1 MAADPADPTSS
12 RATSI
17 SWPVAVD
24 ERLRLLVRLVAHEG
38 EQSGRLPSATVVLQ
52 NLILSQPLTGVG
64 HLGTKPSADL
74 LKQVAKENQEFSW
87 LDREPFLGRP
97 RKRSYVVPRP
107 VVQKRGVRLPKNAV
121 SVARPTK
128 FGNPWKVS
136 PAEGKWRVE
145 GEFFRRDFE
154 SRIGAH
160 TAAVEL
166 YSRWLNG
173 HQSLRSEDLDHRRSQ
188 IVANLTQLQD
198 KDLACYCPL
207 DLPCHRDVLLTLAN
221 EIPGD
226 EQPATMP
233 AGPSAGV
240 RIAEQWAGQVHADVG
255 AADWEKYPVD
265 VRRGLVAKAALEQ
278 LADTEGSVDTETIRS
293 LMSGINAVVDKS
305 SGSP

>member
-1 MAADPADPTSS
+1 MADDPAAP
-12 RATSI
+12 RATSV

-38 EQSGRLPSATVVLQ
+38 PQSGRLPSATLVLQ
-52 NLILSQPLTGVG
+52 NLILGQPLTGLA
-64 HLGTKPSADL
+64 HLGQKPTPEQ
-74 LKQVAKENQEFSW
+74 LKKVAEENKSFSW

-121 SVARPTK
+121 SVARPTR

-173 HQSLRSEDLDHRRSQ
+173 HQSLRSETLDHRRSQ
-188 IVANLTQLQD
+188 IEAGLAGLQD

-207 DLPCHRDVLLTLAN
+207 DLPCHRDVLLKLAN
-221 EIPGD
+221 GIPSD
-226 EQPATMP
+226 QPAP
-233 AGPSAGV
+233 GLSAGSSAGIRV
-240 RIAEQWAGQVHADVG
+240 AEQWAGQVHTEVG
-255 AADWEKYPVD
+255 ATDWAAYPAE
-265 VRRGLVAKAALEQ
+265 VRRGLVALEALQE

-293 LMSGINAVVDKS
+293 IIVGINAVIDKS
-305 SGSP
+305 GAAT